1 LAFIEI
7 LVEGN
12 LKMKRP
18 SYHTRSVLERVVPK
32 YCRGYVL
39 DAGAGRAKY
48 KQLIHKHSTNYVA
61 LDNLSSSFQ
70 FSYKLDHKLDVIGDI
85 MSLPFRSEVFD
96 TVVCTQVIEH
106 VPEPQ
111 KLMHELSRVLK
122 RGGYLILST
131 GWVSPYHPE
140 PKDYYR
146 FSVDALVYLLTAES
160 LEVVE
165 IIPQGGVLLITLYFW
180 SRLIELHHPRF
191 FHFLQNSK
199 VLRVTELVCEGL
211 EQLPLF
217 HFGKKDAVGY
227 TVVGFKP

>member
-39 DAGAGRAKY
+39 DAGARRAKY

-61 LDNLSSSFQ
+61 LDNLSSYFQ

-106 VPEPQ
+106 VPEPR

-122 RGGYLILST
+122 RGDI
-131 GWVSPYHPE
+131 
-140 PKDYYR
+140 
-146 FSVDALVYLLTAES
+146 
-160 LEVVE
+160 
-165 IIPQGGVLLITLYFW
+165 
-180 SRLIELHHPRF
+180 
-191 FHFLQNSK
+191 
-199 VLRVTELVCEGL
+199 
-211 EQLPLF
+211 
-217 HFGKKDAVGY
+217 
-227 TVVGFKP
+227 

>member
-1 LAFIEI
+1 
-7 LVEGN
+7 
-12 LKMKRP
+12 MKRP
-18 SYHTRSVLERVVPK
+18 KYHTRSVLETVVRK

-48 KQLIHKHSTNYVA
+48 MQLICKYSTMYVA
-61 LDNLSSSFQ
+61 LDNLSSPFQ
-70 FSYKLDHKLDVIGDI
+70 FSYKLDHKLTVIGDVR
-85 MSLPFRSEVFD
+85 SLPFGNEVFD

-106 VPEPQ
+106 VPEPR

-146 FSVDALVYLLTAES
+146 FSVDALTYLLTAES

-165 IIPQGGVLLITLYFW
+165 IISQGGVLLIALYFL
-180 SRLIELHHPRF
+180 SRLIELHHPRL

-199 VLRVTELVCEGL
+199 VLRVAELVCESL

-227 TVVGFKP
+227 TVVGLKT